1 MRFQEENQRIN
12 KEYNNK
18 NMKKKHPILIVH
30 TKWNCQKMKKNV
42 IFLGRNFKKP
52 PPKSSQL

>member
-18 NMKKKHPILIVH
+18 NMKKKNPILIVH
-30 TKWNCQKMKKNV
+30 TKWNIWKMEKK
-42 IFLGRNFKKP
+42 
-52 PPKSSQL
+52 

>member
-18 NMKKKHPILIVH
+18 NKKKKHPILIVH
-30 TKWNCQKMKKNV
+30 TKWNSQKIKKT
-42 IFLGRNFKKP
+42 
-52 PPKSSQL
+52 

>member
-30 TKWNCQKMKKNV
+30 TKWNCQKKKKNV
-42 IFLGRNFKKP
+42 IFLGRIFKKP